1 MHMGLKEWLI
11 PQDKIFFEL
20 LEKHSLAT
28 LEGANKLAEI
38 LRHTNGLEE
47 KIKQLKDI
55 EHKGDALVKEIHT
68 ELNKT
73 FITPIDK
80 EDIAVLAS
88 RLDDI
93 LDIVYASGK
102 RVFLYEIKPNKAML
116 EMADIIVECAKGL
129 NDVLPHVRNL
139 DNIEM
144 IESFRIEVNKLENV
158 ADEILNKSLAD
169 LFKGTDPIMI
179 MKFKEIIEFLELATD
194 KCEDAANVIGDIL
207 LKHR

>member
-1 MHMGLKEWLI
+1 MGLKEWLI

-20 LEKHSLAT
+20 LERHAATT
-28 LEGANKLAEI
+28 LEGANRLAEM
-38 LRHTNGLEE
+38 LQHPNGLEA
-47 KIKQLKDI
+47 KVKHLKDI
-55 EHKGDALVKEIHT
+55 EHKGDALIKDIHK

-93 LDIVYASGK
+93 LDLIYASAK
-102 RVFLYEIKPNKAML
+102 RVFLYEIKPSKTML
-116 EMADIIVECAKGL
+116 DMTDIIVKSAKEL
-129 NDVLPHVRNL
+129 NSVMPRVR
-139 DNIEM
+139 DFKDAEKIEN
-144 IESFRIEVNKLENV
+144 FRIEVNKLENA
-158 ADEILNKSLAD
+158 ADEILGKSLAE
-169 LFKGTDPIMI
+169 LFKEKDPITI
-179 MKFKEIIEFLELATD
+179 MKHKEIIEFMELATD

>member
-1 MHMGLKEWLI
+1 MGLKEWLI

-28 LEGANKLAEI
+28 LEGANKLADM
-38 LRHTNGLEE
+38 LYQPNGLEAKVKE
-47 KIKQLKDI
+47 LKDI
-55 EHKGDALVKEIHT
+55 EHRGDSLIKDIHA

-93 LDIVYASGK
+93 LDLVYASGK

-116 EMADIIVECAKGL
+116 EMTDIIVKSAKEL
-129 NDVLPHVRNL
+129 NTILPHVRDLNL
-139 DNIEM
+139 NNIEL
-144 IESFRIEVNKLENV
+144 IENFRIEVNKLENA
-158 ADEILNKSLAD
+158 ADEILNKSLAE
-169 LFKGTDPIMI
+169 LFKGTDPITI
-179 MKFKEIIEFLELATD
+179 MKYKEIIEFLELATD